1 LIFAKRADGSSSRA
15 VRHKSAPVIPWEFAQ
30 YSPELIQVVG
40 ISKIHPH
47 AELLR
52 TVIAGHLWRL
62 DSMTIPNKGAGRAR
76 SKQAPGQIGQQTQA
90 NLSGAPRAKPI
101 RILVVDDHP
110 IVRQGL
116 RSFLADYRTLLVV
129 GDAGNGK
136 DAVTKARALKPDV
149 VLMDIDIPKLGGLAA
164 TEVLVRDNPNC
175 KVLILSLHKDSPYA
189 SAIIRAGAQG
199 YISKE
204 SSPGELVKAI
214 ETVAAG
220 NKFLAWNTSMGVTKE
235 LSPRERQVLAAIAEG
250 FSNKQIASQMGVGVR
265 TIETHRQRI
274 MRKLKI
280 RSIAGLTK
288 FAVSKGLIS
297 LPPLQE

>member
-116 RSFLADYRTLLVV
+116 RSFLA
-129 GDAGNGK
+129 
-136 DAVTKARALKPDV
+136 DV